1 MFLQTMKTKIF
12 ALNRLTRLSGY
23 VTGTVIYSSSTLGL
37 KLFAKKGTGTW
48 CMDCQSL
55 EHMVHSAKDQCFT
68 TLFLTRPLL
77 YTFDQSVIDLEKRE
91 KISFNRLLH
100 ICESFYDSSKCLSK
114 NNLTQPPKNMR
125 YDRLY
130 DAL

>member
-55 EHMVHSAKDQCFT
+55 EHMVHSAKDQLQNIFYDIVFDT
-68 TLFLTRPLL
+68 T
-77 YTFDQSVIDLEKRE
+77 IA
-91 KISFNRLLH
+91 LH
-100 ICESFYDSSKCLSK
+100 I
-114 NNLTQPPKNMR
+114 
-125 YDRLY
+125 
-130 DAL
+130 